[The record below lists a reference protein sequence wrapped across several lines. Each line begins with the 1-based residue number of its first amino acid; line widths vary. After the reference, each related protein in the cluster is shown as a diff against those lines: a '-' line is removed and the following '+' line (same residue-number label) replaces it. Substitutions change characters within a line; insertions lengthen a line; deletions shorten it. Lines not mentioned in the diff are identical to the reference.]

1 MMSHDDQMIARSV
14 GTSPSEGIFSSVWLF
29 VLAGNLPLGIWAVMM
44 HCLPPGIDNMSQMGI
59 ASSPFWMLPLS
70 PYHHQWDIVGS
81 SGHGKWKMTR
91 GNKKCI
97 ICGLCLKRLSYRG
110 DGDILMEQDGL
121 NWQLRWELKVLFL
134 NALGWLLGWS
144 MAWCDIG
151 RKGGAAGWTVYS
163 RVGGTTVFTQHPTSQ
178 HVKICKYTHTNL
190 H

>member
-1 MMSHDDQMIARSV
+1 MSRYDALSAPGYWQYVTNADSFLPLLDVAPFPISSSVRYCWQLWPWEMKNDTGGTRSV
-14 GTSPSEGIFSSVWLF
+14 LSVACVW
-29 VLAGNLPLGIWAVMM
+29 
-44 HCLPPGIDNMSQMGI
+44 
-59 ASSPFWMLPLS
+59 
-70 PYHHQWDIVGS
+70 
-81 SGHGKWKMTR
+81 R
-91 GNKKCI
+91 G
-97 ICGLCLKRLSYRG
+97 RARG